1 MRIVQVTP
9 RFPPAI
15 GGMENHVYAVSTG
28 LKKRGHKVMVIT
40 SDDLDENGKC
50 TVRYLDV
57 MNGVE
62 VYRRHLLFRKTMR
75 EYWFLS
81 DVTAILNKLKPD
93 VVHAH
98 GYRCLSS
105 CIATYWCKRNKIPAV
120 FTPHGI
126 YPPRSFANGLIKTV
140 YDHSFGNLLLR
151 SSDKIMA
158 LTKHNRQLL
167 LKLGAP
173 GDRIVLIPN
182 GVNVNKYDKTQQCNE
197 KTSKEQPEGP
207 VLLYVG
213 RIDWN
218 KGLERVIEALP
229 ALVKIFS
236 HIKFLIVGPDYSGHS
251 ENLWALARELGVS
264 KSVVMTG
271 EVSEQQKSFYYST
284 ADVFVLPAIYE
295 GLSLSLLEAMA
306 SSLPIVVTKSGS
318 GGILVDDVHAL
329 LMNDCSAQE
338 ISSLVSVILGDSRLA
353 ERIGKN
359 AFDLVSKEFSW
370 DRVVDKIEALY
381 SEVCN
386 RS

>member
-1 MRIVQVTP
+1 VRIVQVTP

-15 GGMENHVYAVSTG
+15 GGMENHVYAVSTE

-40 SDDLDENGKC
+40 SDDVDENGKD
-50 TVRYLDV
+50 TVRYTDV

-62 VYRRHLLFRKTMR
+62 VYRRALLFRKTMR

-81 DVTAILNKLKPD
+81 DVTAILSKLKPD

-105 CIATYWCKRNKIPAV
+105 CIATYWCRRNKIPVV

-126 YPPRSFANGLIKTV
+126 YPPRSFANGLIKAT

-151 SSDKIMA
+151 SSDKITA

-173 GDRIVLIPN
+173 RDRIVLIPN

-197 KTSKEQPEGP
+197 KTSKEQSGGP

-229 ALVKIFS
+229 ALVKSFN

-251 ENLWALARELGVS
+251 EKLWALARELGVS
-264 KSVVMTG
+264 ESVVMTG

-306 SSLPIVVTKSGS
+306 SGLPIVVAKSGS

-338 ISSLVSVILGDSRLA
+338 ISSLVSMILGDSRLA
-353 ERIGKN
+353 DRIGKN

>member
-1 MRIVQVTP
+1 VRIVHVAP

-15 GGMENHVYAVSTG
+15 GGMENHVYAVSTE
-28 LKKRGHKVMVIT
+28 LKKRGHKVTVIT
-40 SDDLDENGKC
+40 SDDIDEKGKDS
-50 TVRYLDV
+50 VRQTEV

-62 VYRRHLLFRKTMR
+62 VYRHALFFRKTMR

-81 DVTAILNKLKPD
+81 DITAILSKLKPD

-105 CIATYWCKRNKIPAV
+105 CITAYWCRKNRIPVV

-126 YPPRSFANGLIKTV
+126 YPPRSFINHLVKTV
-140 YDHSFGNLLLR
+140 YDHSFGNLLFR
-151 SSDKIMA
+151 SSNKIVA
-158 LTKHNRQLL
+158 LTDHNRRLL

-173 GDRIVLIPN
+173 KDRIMLIPN
-182 GVNVNKYDKTQQCNE
+182 GVNVDEFNKTKQRNKKKPE
-197 KTSKEQPEGP
+197 EQSDDP

-229 ALVKIFS
+229 DLRKSFD
-236 HIKFLIVGPDYSGHS
+236 HIKFLIVGPDYADHS
-251 ENLWALARELGVS
+251 ENLLALARELGVS
-264 KSVVMTG
+264 ESVVMTG
-271 EVSEQQKSFYYST
+271 EVSEEQKSFYYSV
-284 ADVFVLPAIYE
+284 ADAFVLPAIYE

-306 SSLPIVVTKSGS
+306 SSLPIVVTKNGS
-318 GGILVDDVHAL
+318 GGILVDGVHAL

-338 ISSLVSVILGDSRLA
+338 ISGLVSMILTDPRVA

-359 AFDLVSKEFSW
+359 AFDLVLKEFSW
-370 DRVVDKIEALY
+370 GRVVDKIEGLY
-381 SEVCN
+381 SEACN
-386 RS
+386 GS